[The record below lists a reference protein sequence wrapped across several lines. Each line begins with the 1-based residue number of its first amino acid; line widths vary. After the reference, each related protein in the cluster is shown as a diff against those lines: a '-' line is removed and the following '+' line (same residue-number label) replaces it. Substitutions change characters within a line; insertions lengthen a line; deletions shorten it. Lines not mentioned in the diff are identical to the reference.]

1 MALNLHGISWFDAHD
16 LMPSFDDG
24 AANGLVMRVGA
35 SCVCGD
41 GSSSSGGGDACNA
54 AAEVDTFLCHAADAA
69 ACPRDESSAS
79 RLEPYEWLAAE
90 GEAGFG
96 SRAGRQ
102 VYPITLACANSSGGA
117 QEEAVAGGAAEPTI
131 KEGGG
136 GGAESPQRWRL
147 VWAGRAALAACVG
160 FACSNLA
167 ARARTRTV

>member
-41 GSSSSGGGDACNA
+41 GRSSSGDACNA
-54 AAEVDTFLCHAADAA
+54 AAVVDTFLCHAADAA

-79 RLEPYEWLAAE
+79 RLDPYEWLAAE
-90 GEAGFG
+90 EGAGFG
-96 SRAGRQ
+96 SGAGRL
-102 VYPITLACANSSGGA
+102 VYPIALARANSTGGA
-117 QEEAVAGGAAEPTI
+117 REEAVAGGAAEPTI

-136 GGAESPQRWRL
+136 GAQSPQRWQL
-147 VWAGRAALAACVG
+147 IWAGRAALAACVG